1 MKILL
6 HIGSPKAGSSFLQS
20 ACARAREELAS
31 NGIYFPVGTPHDESC
46 MQRGRIS
53 AGNALHLARYLK
65 AGEWSKAD
73 SWLKEAI
80 DAALARSCET
90 LLLSSEWLLG
100 SAAESGRLEKLA
112 VILRSHGASR
122 IELLM
127 IMRDPP
133 GQLISLYKHR
143 AKAGSVP
150 PIDQWVTKGY
160 ELPDRLRRLRHEVD
174 ASGVDLI
181 VRAYGKEPGALE
193 RIFFEDWLK
202 TAVPVQAQGAIVNPS
217 LSLSE
222 LVMLRRL
229 RAHHAGLVPILY
241 ERLLVVAPTSKV
253 EGRAMKDF
261 AQQVAMNS
269 VAEHADE
276 WRIWNGM
283 LPAAERF
290 QIPAAGPAPG
300 EEPSSLELSDL
311 QLGAVMELLADA
323 TRPRLIAQLF
333 WQIRLRPLL
342 SRIKQVLFPWHTRR

>member
-1 MKILL
+1 
-6 HIGSPKAGSSFLQS
+6 
-20 ACARAREELAS
+20 
-31 NGIYFPVGTPHDESC
+31 
-46 MQRGRIS
+46 
-53 AGNALHLARYLK
+53 
-65 AGEWSKAD
+65 
-73 SWLKEAI
+73 
-80 DAALARSCET
+80 
-90 LLLSSEWLLG
+90 
-100 SAAESGRLEKLA
+100 
-112 VILRSHGASR
+112 
-122 IELLM
+122 M

-160 ELPDRLRRLRHEVD
+160 ELPDRLRRLRRAVD

-202 TAVPVQAQGAIVNPS
+202 TAIPVQAQGAIVNPS

-300 EEPSSLELSDL
+300 EEPLSLELSDL